1 MRHLYSCALAAL
13 CVSSTLGAPRKQTRA
28 ADPPAPSFDEPSAA
42 DREQAPAGTA
52 VDLPSEPAL
61 LHARGEKLAQ

>member
-1 MRHLYSCALAAL
+1 MRQQLFSCALAAL
-13 CVSSTLGAPRKQTRA
+13 CVSATLGAPRKRPAET
-28 ADPPAPSFDEPSAA
+28 PAPAFDEPSAA